1 MTNTVS
7 LPQSDAFEL
16 TGGAGFNGNTAVLA
30 PEETAT
36 FTVRPKADLPVGD
49 YGCTLTISGSGGS
62 EFTITVYYIVKKGQA
77 AVTDAPQAVEG
88 LKYNGSAQALV
99 TAGTATGGTL
109 LYSLEE
115 NGQYSETVPTGTN
128 AGSYTVW
135 YKVQGDESHNG
146 IEPVSVAVEIAKA
159 DSAATVTANALTYNG
174 SAQELVTA
182 VSDTGNPVLFSE
194 DENGDYTETV
204 PTGTDAGDYTFWYK
218 AQGDDN
224 HNDTEASQL
233 TVTIAKLPVELE
245 WSEPTE
251 FTYDNQSHSVT
262 AAITNL
268 VPGDD
273 VTLSYSGVCTATN
286 ANNYTATVSL
296 GGADAGNYTLDV
308 DNARLEWS
316 IERAD
321 ISRADFVI
329 DNFIYDGTEKKPNVA
344 VYLNVDRL
352 VEGIDYTLTYSDN
365 INAGNLTATVTVTGI
380 GNYSG
385 TAKGYFT
392 INPCPLTI
400 TGADLA
406 AKTYNGSTKGV
417 VDKVTFGGM
426 PASQFALILGQD
438 YIATVEHDDPNA
450 GSDRTATVTVE
461 LKNSNYSLEKNTFV
475 LKNQAID
482 KAGYKGEKTADG
494 DIVAGSS
501 LYSVQLPSIPDG
513 ASYGTPQYTG
523 GSDTVTGLDIEN
535 GILHYTG
542 GSGIVV
548 NDKYT
553 VTVPVDGGN
562 NYEDYEITVSLTGT
576 DKISLSGAPTLSTDT
591 ITYGDKL
598 GDITLSGSMYAGAT
612 PISGT
617 FTWDDPRVK
626 PNAGDYEAKWNF
638 EPEDALYS
646 QATGFVTIT
655 VKQLPVV
662 LDWGTTVFTYDGN
675 THSVSARITNIVEGD
690 DVHPVCG
697 GTLSAAA
704 IGEYTAT
711 VTDLSG
717 SFSNNYTLE
726 GVNNTSLQWSIK
738 PAVTLVSSVTM
749 SRSSLRV
756 YEGRS
761 YSLSASVSPADATD
775 KSLYWYSS
783 DPGIATVDQ
792 NGKVTGK
799 APGVCTVYAQ
809 AKDGSGISA
818 SCTVRVLRWYPGA
831 TPITGD
837 SSNLGLWIG
846 VLAVSACAIAAGAVI
861 LVKKR
866 KKK

>member
-1 MTNTVS
+1 M
-7 LPQSDAFEL
+7 
-16 TGGAGFNGNTAVLA
+16 
-30 PEETAT
+30 
-36 FTVRPKADLPVGD
+36 RPKADLPVGD

-365 INAGNLTATVTVTGI
+365 INAGNL
-380 GNYSG
+380 
-385 TAKGYFT
+385 
-392 INPCPLTI
+392 
-400 TGADLA
+400 
-406 AKTYNGSTKGV
+406 
-417 VDKVTFGGM
+417 
-426 PASQFALILGQD
+426 
-438 YIATVEHDDPNA
+438 
-450 GSDRTATVTVE
+450 TATVTVE